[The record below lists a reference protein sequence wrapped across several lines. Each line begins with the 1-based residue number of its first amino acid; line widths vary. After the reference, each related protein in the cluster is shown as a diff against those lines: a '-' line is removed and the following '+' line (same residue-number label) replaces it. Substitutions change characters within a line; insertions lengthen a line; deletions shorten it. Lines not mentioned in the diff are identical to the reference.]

1 MDSSILENYIN
12 DPSWTEVIKLYSGL
26 FENTNESNEF
36 IKEINSINIYLAAQC
51 STSFINENL
60 ELENEIIIKAD
71 ILLKEKLLKSNHS
84 IDIQYINTMLEL
96 GQFEKILP
104 FYENALPRSI
114 PYLNSIIHRLL
125 ENNTFINANSLNAIL
140 KNNSNFY
147 ISKIIEFYKSSEIEI
162 EEEQYRLIANNLIDC
177 KVNKTKYLI
186 DFIKLK
192 NEILLNI
199 EKEKINAIVQRID
212 HYDDLEFWINKFDIK
227 INYVNY
233 VNDKVKSDISLKVS
247 YLIFCLIVKNKKT
260 FKNYLHNLIQNLIQR
275 EDKRC
280 FVLGIFLISYFNQI
294 NIFKENLSSENLSLF
309 FLIQNK
315 INLKEREYF
324 TRTEL
329 QITKKIREINIKE
342 NLNSF
347 KGKIYYTRVLSI
359 WKYHY
364 VLYSGNNGLKPS
376 LLPFDET
383 IETLK
388 INDKV
393 SVIGIHI
400 DNKNLRLYTS
410 QKQLKSNSLH
420 FNPRYLNILN
430 TDDIIKCKIF
440 FNDERIR
447 LSPIGFGKDLKC
459 ILMKK
464 FDTIDFPL
472 KSQEFV
478 VTQVIN
484 PFFVKVLP
492 L

>member
-1 MDSSILENYIN
+1 MYSSILEKYIN

-26 FENTNESNEF
+26 FEYTIESNEF
-36 IKEINSINIYLAAQC
+36 IKEINSINVYLAAQC

-60 ELENEIIIKAD
+60 ELESEIINKAD
-71 ILLKEKLLKSNHS
+71 ILLNEKISSNYS
-84 IDIQYINTMLEL
+84 IDILYINTMLEL

-104 FYENALPRSI
+104 FYEKTLPKNI
-114 PYLNSIIHRLL
+114 PYLNSIIHRLF

-147 ISKIIEFYKSSEIEI
+147 ISKIIEFYNSSEIEI
-162 EEEQYRLIANNLIDC
+162 EEDQYRLIVNNLIDC
-177 KVNKTKYLI
+177 KNNKTKYLI

-192 NEILLNI
+192 NEITLYI
-199 EKEKINAIVQRID
+199 EKEKINAIAQKID
-212 HYDDLEFWINKFDIK
+212 DYNDFKFWINKFDIE

-247 YLIFCLIVKNKKT
+247 YLIFCLIVKNKKK
-260 FKNYLHNLIQNLIQR
+260 FRNYLHSLIQNLIQR

-280 FVLGIFLISYFNQI
+280 LVLGIFLISYFNKI

-315 INLKEREYF
+315 INLKERECF

-329 QITKKIREINIKE
+329 QITKKLREINIKE
-342 NLNSF
+342 NLDSF
-347 KGKIYYTRVLSI
+347 KGKIYHTKVLSI

-364 VLYSGNNGLKPS
+364 VLHSGNYGLKPS

-388 INDKV
+388 INDQV
-393 SVIGIHI
+393 SVIGLHI

-410 QKQLKSNSLH
+410 QKQLKNHSLR
-420 FNPRYLNILN
+420 FNPKHLNILN
-430 TDDIIKCKIF
+430 KDDIIKCKIF

-447 LSPIGFGKDLKC
+447 LSPIGLGKDFKC
-459 ILMKK
+459 MLMKK
-464 FDTIDFPL
+464 YDTADFPL

>member
-60 ELENEIIIKAD
+60 ELENEIINKAD

-104 FYENALPRSI
+104 FYENTLPRSI

-147 ISKIIEFYKSSEIEI
+147 ISKIIEFYKSPEIEI

-247 YLIFCLIVKNKKT
+247 YLIFCLIVKNKK
-260 FKNYLHNLIQNLIQR
+260 
-275 EDKRC
+275 
-280 FVLGIFLISYFNQI
+280 
-294 NIFKENLSSENLSLF
+294 
-309 FLIQNK
+309 
-315 INLKEREYF
+315 
-324 TRTEL
+324 
-329 QITKKIREINIKE
+329 
-342 NLNSF
+342 
-347 KGKIYYTRVLSI
+347 I
-359 WKYHY
+359 W
-364 VLYSGNNGLKPS
+364 L
-376 LLPFDET
+376 
-383 IETLK
+383 
-388 INDKV
+388 
-393 SVIGIHI
+393 
-400 DNKNLRLYTS
+400 
-410 QKQLKSNSLH
+410 
-420 FNPRYLNILN
+420 
-430 TDDIIKCKIF
+430 
-440 FNDERIR
+440 
-447 LSPIGFGKDLKC
+447 
-459 ILMKK
+459 
-464 FDTIDFPL
+464 
-472 KSQEFV
+472 
-478 VTQVIN
+478 
-484 PFFVKVLP
+484 
-492 L
+492 